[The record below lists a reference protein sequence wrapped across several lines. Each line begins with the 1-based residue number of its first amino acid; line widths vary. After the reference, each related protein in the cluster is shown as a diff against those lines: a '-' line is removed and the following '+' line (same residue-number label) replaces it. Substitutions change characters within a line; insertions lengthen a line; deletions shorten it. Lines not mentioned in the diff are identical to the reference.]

1 MATAMAD
8 ETVPILTVDQV
19 KVLEAKGKPVI
30 FLDAREIEEY
40 NTSHIKN
47 AMWVGYDD
55 YQKNKVKSLDR
66 NKTYI
71 IYCSVGYRSGK
82 IGKKMLKMGFKNV
95 FNLYGGIFD
104 WVNKGN
110 PVYNSKG
117 VTSKTH
123 PYDDSW
129 GKWLKKEYRSK

>member
-1 MATAMAD
+1 MAAIGIPITAMSDTLRNNSGARIA
-8 ETVPILTVDQV
+8 EYALVFVV
-19 KVLEAKGKPVI
+19 NMKRI
-30 FLDAREIEEY
+30 FPSI
-40 NTSHIKN
+40 HII
-47 AMWVGYDD
+47 VSC
-55 YQKNKVKSLDR
+55 QHL
-66 NKTYI
+66 KTN
-71 IYCSVGYRSGK
+71 GR
-82 IGKKMLKMGFKNV
+82 
-95 FNLYGGIFD
+95 IFD